1 MQFASTVDNQP
12 AWLGGRDNGW
22 RQLQPTAQH
31 GVLYDF
37 MSFAGGDDPSTRLLK
52 QVPNLREPDRLC
64 DIEEKLRIVQER
76 SLKVKLHTPPPPA

>member
-1 MQFASTVDNQP
+1 MQYASAVDNQP

-37 MSFAGGDDPSTRLLK
+37 MTFARGDEPSTR
-52 QVPNLREPDRLC
+52 
-64 DIEEKLRIVQER
+64 
-76 SLKVKLHTPPPPA
+76 